1 MRRSMTALFLM
12 ASLLS
17 WVIPAPAYTL
27 QYANPS
33 ATPQIKWANTT
44 ITIAFS
50 TSLNSPP
57 PNIKAGSDVVGA
69 ARRALA
75 HWSQNSNIRF
85 IETTSTAQ
93 SISPGG
99 SQGGD
104 GINLISVANTPENA
118 AVFPACGSTLIKTG
132 QTRVIYNPDTGA
144 ILESD
149 IVINPCLQFS
159 TDGTP
164 GTYDLESTLTHELG
178 HLLGLE
184 HSGVIGATMQPQQ
197 GQNGLYNLP
206 ALTPRTLSEDDRAG
220 IHALYGP
227 STGLGAIAGTLR
239 ADTPIFGA
247 HVWAENTGTGQVIA
261 GNITFPNGTFRIDGL
276 PPGTY
281 RVIAEPI
288 DEPIKAREVA
298 STIGPYGTL
307 QSTQPLFRTI
317 ELSSQLN
324 VTANTT
330 TALNVIIANSGAPTI
345 NPRLFGIAGQ
355 LSTIPV
361 PLTPGN
367 TYKLYVGG
375 EGLDRVFAQGVTV
388 TSPYFSVNPATFM
401 QQDFGTGYPILTFDV
416 TVAPSAPAGDYNL
429 RFLATGNEIAYLSGA
444 LTIDYPEA
452 SATANPIDDA
462 QFFVR
467 QHYIDFLNREP
478 DAGGLQYWTE
488 QITGNSL
495 NAPPPCPAGDRAC
508 ESNRRVRVSAAFF
521 IENEFQQTGY
531 FVYRMYEAS
540 FNRQPT
546 FNEFVADRAKVSGGN
561 NTEAK
566 KQAFA
571 DEWVQRPDFLNNY
584 PTTLSPE
591 AFVDRLFSLAELF
604 PYNTERAQLAADLRN
619 GVKTRAQVVR
629 AVIEIPEFVN
639 REYNPA
645 FVLMQ
650 YFGYLKRNP
659 DPGGYQFWLD
669 VVNNRVT
676 NNYLAMVCAFITSTE
691 YQQRFGPVITR
702 SNSDCSTVGQ

>member
-1 MRRSMTALFLM
+1 MTALFLM
-12 ASLLS
+12 VSLLS
-17 WVIPAPAYTL
+17 WIVPAPAYTL

-33 ATPQIKWANTT
+33 AVPQIKWANTT

-50 TSLNSPP
+50 TSLNTPP
-57 PNIKAGSDVVGA
+57 PNIKPGSDVVGA

-99 SQGGD
+99 SGD

-118 AVFPACGSTLIKTG
+118 AVFPACGSLLVKTG
-132 QTRVIYNPDTGA
+132 QTRVIYDPGTGA

-159 TDGTP
+159 TDGTV

-197 GQNGLYNLP
+197 GQNGLYGLP
-206 ALTPRTLSEDDRAG
+206 AWTPRTLSEDDRAG
-220 IHALYGP
+220 IHVLYGP
-227 STGLGAIAGTLR
+227 SSGLGSIAGTLR

-261 GNITFPNGTFRIDGL
+261 GNITFPNGTFRIDSL

-281 RVIAEPI
+281 RVIAEPL
-288 DEPIKAREVA
+288 DEPIKAREIA
-298 STIGPYGTL
+298 STIGPYGQL
-307 QSTQPLFRTI
+307 ENTQPLFRTI
-317 ELSSQLN
+317 ELASQLT
-324 VTANTT
+324 VSANMTT
-330 TALNVIIANSGAPTI
+330 PLNILIANNAAPTI
-345 NPRLFGIAGQ
+345 NPRLFGIARGGLAE

-367 TYKLYVGG
+367 TYTFYAGG
-375 EGLDRVFAQGVTV
+375 EGLTQSQILSGGITI
-388 TSPYFSVNPATFM
+388 TSPYFTVNQSSVTYTVINTSAGPLPAVS
-401 QQDFGTGYPILTFDV
+401 FDV
-416 TVAPSAPAGDYNL
+416 TVAPSAPAGDYSV
-429 RFLATGNEIAYLSGA
+429 RFLATSNEIAYLSGA

-452 SATANPIDDA
+452 SAPANPIDDA

-478 DAGGLQYWTE
+478 DTGGLQYWTE
-488 QITGNSL
+488 QITGNGT
-495 NAPPPCPAGDRAC
+495 NTPPPCPAGDRAC

-591 AFVDRLFSLAELF
+591 AFVDRLFSLA
-604 PYNTERAQLAADLRN
+604 
-619 GVKTRAQVVR
+619 
-629 AVIEIPEFVN
+629 
-639 REYNPA
+639 
-645 FVLMQ
+645 
-650 YFGYLKRNP
+650 
-659 DPGGYQFWLD
+659 
-669 VVNNRVT
+669 
-676 NNYLAMVCAFITSTE
+676 
-691 YQQRFGPVITR
+691 
-702 SNSDCSTVGQ
+702 